1 MPVSKPIRMIGLVL
15 LIIAPFLIFARTG
28 ALAQTSDPGQVERGA
43 SLYAQNC
50 AVCHGP
56 NGEGRVG
63 ATLAKNWP
71 SIRPDLTVKT
81 IITNGVPGSVMP
93 AWSQQNGGPL
103 SQDDI
108 DALVAYV
115 LSWQTG
121 GVSNVPTLA
130 PSTPRP
136 PITPVAAV
144 EGDPNRGAALFDENC
159 VVCHGRNGEG
169 RIGATLA
176 KSWSSVRPDLT
187 IKTTIQNGVSGSLMP
202 AWGQQN
208 GGPLTDENIND
219 LVAFVLSIPSGSVV
233 QEAPD
238 QGPAQASPSPI
249 PWLSGWG
256 GVVLFFVL
264 FVVIVAVALIAQR
277 RA

>member
-1 MPVSKPIRMIGLVL
+1 MPVPKPIRVIGLVL
-15 LIIAPFLIFARTG
+15 LMIAPLLVFVHPG
-28 ALAQTSDPGQVERGA
+28 VHAQTPDQGQIEQGA

-56 NGEGRVG
+56 HGEGRIG
-63 ATLAKNWP
+63 ATLDKNWP

-93 AWSQQNGGPL
+93 AWGQQNGGPM
-103 SQDDI
+103 SANEI
-108 DALVAYV
+108 DALVAYI

-121 GVSNVPTLA
+121 SISNIPTPA

-136 PITPVAAV
+136 PITPVAQV
-144 EGDPNRGAALFDENC
+144 VGDPNRGAALFDENC

-176 KSWSSVRPDLT
+176 KSWASVRPDLT
-187 IKTTIQNGVSGSLMP
+187 IKTTIQNGVPGSLMP
-202 AWGQQN
+202 AWAQQN

-219 LVAFVLSIPSGSVV
+219 LVAFVLSIPHNTVIQV
-233 QEAPD
+233 TPEEQP
-238 QGPAQASPSPI
+238 SPSPI

-264 FVVIVAVALIAQR
+264 FVVIVAVALIVQR